1 MNIENR
7 FQQIKQADFSSPDRD
22 VFIAKLHGE
31 RQRRYQKKVGFMN
44 GVAATALV
52 AVFGMASFSQLTDDP
67 TVYRSTDLYAM
78 EVMDSETE
86 AYVYELA
93 DYLVSTSDDIW
104 ETMAF
109 LDDIQFEPVVAM
121 SNGGTP

>member
-1 MNIENR
+1 
-7 FQQIKQADFSSPDRD
+7 
-22 VFIAKLHGE
+22 
-31 RQRRYQKKVGFMN
+31 MN
-44 GVAATALV
+44 GVAATVLV
-52 AVFGMASFSQLTDDP
+52 ALFGMASFSQLTDDP